1 MPKYL
6 QILAIFLGFIIM
18 FGLFK
23 NKENGTPEENFWA
36 WFQKNE
42 SRIFAVD
49 VADTSSRDTIFDELA
64 SNMHKVNKDLTFEF
78 SPVLPNGKREFVIS
92 ADGIKSAF
100 PAVESLHKQA
110 PILERWTWVKF
121 RPRAS
126 IKGFKI
132 EMHGRII
139 STEDVNYLLF
149 KVDNKNKVGIM
160 MFFDGY
166 NEENK
171 NTFGQIGFILLDS
184 TLGEYAVETQV
195 DFVEFQ
201 SRESEFFSKSMPLDE
216 LQAHFDEYFER
227 KVH

>member
-1 MPKYL
+1 MTKQF
-6 QILAIFLGFIIM
+6 QILIVCLGILIM

-23 NKENGTPEENFWA
+23 NKASGPPEENFWA
-36 WFQKNE
+36 WFEKNE
-42 SRIFAVD
+42 TRIFALE
-49 VADTSSRDTIFDELA
+49 SNREQIFDEVGT
-64 SNMHKVNKDLTFEF
+64 NMHKINSSLTFEF

-92 ADGIKSAF
+92 ADGDKSAF

-121 RPRAS
+121 RPRIS

-132 EMHGRII
+132 EMHGKTI
-139 STEDVNYLLF
+139 STDDVNYLLF
-149 KVDNKNKVGIM
+149 KADDKNKVGIM

-171 NTFGQIGFILLDS
+171 NIFGQIGFILLDS

-201 SRESEFFSKSMPLDE
+201 SRESEHFSKSMPLDE